1 MGIEALG
8 PGEKAP
14 NEFYV
19 VIEIAANAGPVKYE
33 VDKETGM
40 LMVDRFMNVA
50 MHYPANYGYIPKT
63 LAGDGDPT
71 DVLVLTPFPIVPG
84 CVIKCRAVAV
94 LDTVDEK
101 GTDAKLLAVP
111 TDKVSTKYYEN
122 IKDLGDL
129 QGQVPQAF
137 AAVARGGARHQVD
150 ALGTGQVGQHL
161 GMHDPWQPQALAV
174 ETFHLR
180 LQVGRI
186 GQLHMVHA
194 QHHAIGRQT
203 GTHAASP
210 QARNA
215 AHGEVA

>member
-84 CVIKCRAVAV
+84 CMPKLVK
-94 LDTVDEK
+94 K
-101 GTDAKLLAVP
+101 GG
-111 TDKVSTKYYEN
+111 SW
-122 IKDLGDL
+122 
-129 QGQVPQAF
+129 
-137 AAVARGGARHQVD
+137 
-150 ALGTGQVGQHL
+150 
-161 GMHDPWQPQALAV
+161 M
-174 ETFHLR
+174 
-180 LQVGRI
+180 
-186 GQLHMVHA
+186 
-194 QHHAIGRQT
+194 
-203 GTHAASP
+203 
-210 QARNA
+210 
-215 AHGEVA
+215 